1 MEKELIK
8 IINDLQERIN
18 NLQAELEQHYI
29 LKGRYLEAIDNKEI
43 ELGYEQGLNDMA
55 IKGKKKMIGTY
66 EELIKQI
73 GNLITNRS

>member
-29 LKGRYLEAIDNKEI
+29 LKGRYLAAIDKREI
-43 ELGYEQGLNDMA
+43 KLGYQQGLNDMA
-55 IKGKKKMIGTY
+55 IEWKKEMIGIY

-73 GNLITNRS
+73 GNLI

>member
-18 NLQAELEQHYI
+18 NLQSELEQHYI

-43 ELGYEQGLNDMA
+43 KLGYEQGLNDMA
-55 IKGKKKMIGTY
+55 IKGKKKIIGIY

-73 GNLITNRS
+73 ENLI